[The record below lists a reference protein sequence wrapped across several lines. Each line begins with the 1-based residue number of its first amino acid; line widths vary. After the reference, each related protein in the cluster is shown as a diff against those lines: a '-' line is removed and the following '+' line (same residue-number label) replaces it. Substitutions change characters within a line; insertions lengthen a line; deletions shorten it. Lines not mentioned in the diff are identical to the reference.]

1 MSIIACPVAL
11 HPDGTTQRVAVY
23 QTTQGSKHLVKTT
36 TASSNEATRA
46 AAQTLYSMSAL
57 ETRAALPIGT
67 SADINP
73 DDVWHFAL
81 CRIVPPIREQWKHI
95 CPDTSALLQ
104 FSWMP
109 LGATFEEFSG
119 ADTRALNWVKANL

>member
-1 MSIIACPVAL
+1 MNIIACPVAL
-11 HPDGTTQRVAVY
+11 HPDGATRRIAVY
-23 QTTQGSKHLVKTT
+23 QTPDGTHHLIKTN
-36 TASSNEATRA
+36 APSQIEATRA
-46 AAQTLYSMSAL
+46 AAQKLYAMSAL

-67 SADINP
+67 SSDINL
-73 DDVWHFAL
+73 DEIWHFHL

-109 LGATFEEFSG
+109 LDTPLDNFSERDTNALRWIKAT
-119 ADTRALNWVKANL
+119 L